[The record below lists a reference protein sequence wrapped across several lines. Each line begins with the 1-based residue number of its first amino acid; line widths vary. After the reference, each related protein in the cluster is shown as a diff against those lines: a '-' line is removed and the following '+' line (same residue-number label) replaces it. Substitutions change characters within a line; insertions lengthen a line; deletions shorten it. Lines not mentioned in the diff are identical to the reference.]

1 MSDSAAIIAEQ
12 AFIGILVV
20 LFAPL
25 LGVTAA
31 MWVRRVWRERR
42 RPSVDDTPT
51 APTALSASVG
61 PDARLFE
68 PTVDELL
75 AMIRESSSGRPHEA
89 NVLCRLGWCGI
100 TPHLRADGW
109 LLWLATCSRHC
120 GGTYLVAWHPD
131 TPGLFGLS
139 THLPAFAGLPD
150 WVIKTGLTRDRLEG
164 DDPTVV
170 HARTAMTLFMDYART
185 AHKIGELK

>member
-1 MSDSAAIIAEQ
+1 MSDSAAIVTEQ
-12 AFIGILVV
+12 FLIGILVV

-25 LGVTAA
+25 LGVTAV
-31 MWVRRVWRERR
+31 MWVARVWRERR
-42 RPSVDDTPT
+42 RPSVDD
-51 APTALSASVG
+51 LSAMHFTQAG
-61 PDARLFE
+61 ADARLFE
-68 PTVDELL
+68 PTADELL
-75 AMIRESSSGRPHEA
+75 AMIRESSSGRPHEE

-109 LLWLATCSRHC
+109 LLWLATCSRDC

-150 WVIKTGLTRDRLEG
+150 WVIKTGLTRDALEG

>member
-1 MSDSAAIIAEQ
+1 MSDSAAIVTEQ
-12 AFIGILVV
+12 FLIGILVV

-31 MWVRRVWRERR
+31 LWVARVWRERR

-51 APTALSASVG
+51 ALTAAVG

-68 PTVDELL
+68 PTADELL
-75 AMIRESSSGRPHEA
+75 AMIRESSSGRRHEE

-100 TPHLRADGW
+100 TPHAHADGW

-131 TPGLFGLS
+131 MPGLFHVS
-139 THLPAFAGLPD
+139 THLPEFAGLPD
-150 WVIKTGLTRDRLEG
+150 WVITTGLTRDALTG
-164 DDPTVV
+164 DDPAVV